1 MRQLSAQELANELK
15 IVAQITEKLLLRPM
29 TDLRGEI
36 TRLGA
41 FLQAC
46 ETRLVRLMNNEHPSE
61 SDPGVTQYG
70 LALYVLD
77 TTHPILRRLLDF
89 PKSQINPALLKQW
102 EAEIGSGGVDD
113 YEGSLIAT
121 GKYLQLDAGWV
132 TALIYYLALK
142 LGIREVSSWATF
154 GTTPATIQAQG
165 DTVKIALVG
174 DWGTGPFND
183 GNIEYPALQVIDQ
196 VKQLTPDYTIHLG
209 DVYYAGTSGFLD
221 SDEELNNF
229 VNTWVSGSQGSFM
242 LNSNHEMYSG
252 AQGYF
257 GKGLKAAPFAAQN
270 NTSYFA
276 IESDKWIVIG
286 LDTAYYDKSSLF
298 MYGAL
303 TDPGQINFIKSLN
316 TTNKT
321 VIVLTH
327 HNPTNIE
334 GTGTTSGTVQLT
346 LWSDLTSAL
355 GKPPDFW
362 YWGHIHNGIVYSDQ
376 SFPAQNGTKARCA
389 GHGAI
394 PFGIAY
400 GLQNPDGSNKPSV
413 EYFSHELL
421 SSAYENTDAQ
431 QANRVLNGFAM
442 LTLKSDSIVEEF
454 IDQTGAVRWS
464 QTTSIKDLSSAF
476 AGLSGG
482 IQGEA

>member
-1 MRQLSAQELANELK
+1 MRQLSAQALANELK
-15 IVAQITEKLLLRPM
+15 IVAQISAKLLTHPV
-29 TDLRGEI
+29 TDLRDEI
-36 TRLGA
+36 SRLGA

-46 ETRLVRLMNNEHPSE
+46 ETRLIKLMNNEHPSE
-61 SDPGVTQYG
+61 TEPGVTQYG

-77 TTHPILRRLLDF
+77 TSHPILRRLLGF
-89 PKSQINPALLKQW
+89 PKSQITPALLKQW

-113 YEGSLIAT
+113 YEGSLIAI

-142 LGIREVSSWATF
+142 LGVREVSSWATF
-154 GTTPATIQAQG
+154 GTTPATISAPG

-174 DWGTGPFND
+174 DWGTGPWTD
-183 GNIEYPALQVIDQ
+183 GAIEYPALQVIDQ
-196 VKQLTPDYTIHLG
+196 VRQLTPDYTIHLG
-209 DVYYAGTSGFLD
+209 DVYYAGTAGFLD
-221 SDEELNNF
+221 SDEEVNNF
-229 VNTWVSGSQGSFM
+229 VSTWVAGSQGSFM

-257 GKGLKAAPFAAQN
+257 GKGLKAAPFAPQN

-276 IESDKWIVIG
+276 IQSDKWIVIG
-286 LDTAYYDKSSLF
+286 LDTAYYDKSPLF
-298 MYGAL
+298 MNGAL
-303 TDPGQINFIKSLN
+303 TDDDQINFIKGLS
-316 TTNKT
+316 TANKK

-334 GTGTTSGTVQLT
+334 GTGTRTGTAQLT
-346 LWSDLTSAL
+346 LWNDVTSAL
-355 GKPPDFW
+355 GKAPDFW
-362 YWGHIHNGIVYSDQ
+362 YWGHIHNAIVYSDQ

-394 PFGIAY
+394 PFGVAY
-400 GLQNPDGSNKPSV
+400 GLQNPDGTNKPSI
-413 EYFSHELL
+413 EYFAHELL

-431 QANRVLNGFAM
+431 QANRVLNGFAL
-442 LTLKSDSIVEEF
+442 LTLKPDSISEEL

-464 QTTSIKDLSSAF
+464 QTTPNDLPTAF
-476 AGLSGG
+476 TGVSGG
-482 IQGEA
+482 IQGEG